1 MLPRAVPSL
10 WRAGLLV
17 LLVISVLSIC
27 IDWLLC
33 AERTWAQQPVVPSGV
48 SESQVNALGG
58 SGFRYLSQYANPALR
73 GALYLTP
80 DWPLTGYY
88 PLYPG
93 GLTQV
98 SPTDGVLVGP
108 LRLHPVMGVAEM
120 YTDNVFRTNSNR
132 VSTFL
137 TTLDPGIQAQL
148 PFAGS
153 HTFLIDYR
161 TNIQY
166 YNRTPSN
173 NVQDQTASGKF
184 KFDFP
189 GGLKVDLQAEHKLGH
204 DPRGTAVDTQM
215 LDVNKWTANSIIGQV
230 EYDGAR
236 SAVRLNAQSTRW
248 TFLNN
253 NQGIIRD
260 SLNNYGGL
268 TFIRDLT
275 GITSV
280 LTGISAFQQIYDD
293 NKNLDNVRYQINAG
307 ATWRPSELISGEV
320 VAGYQY
326 VRYTYAAVNQPP
338 PVLSQFKRVN
348 DSFDNFFF
356 MGNLNWQATSL
367 MNVTLQAY
375 RTVQQTVSVSGSL
388 FPTVTGV
395 NLAATHSLTDS
406 TTATFNLG
414 FEQDQFQNSSGS
426 TNVSDRTDFLK
437 NVAVGLRYRAIKWV
451 GLGFQYIYE
460 NRSSNQNQFEY
471 FANTFMVSAQ
481 TAF

>member
-1 MLPRAVPSL
+1 
-10 WRAGLLV
+10 
-17 LLVISVLSIC
+17 
-27 IDWLLC
+27 
-33 AERTWAQQPVVPSGV
+33 
-48 SESQVNALGG
+48 
-58 SGFRYLSQYANPALR
+58 
-73 GALYLTP
+73 
-80 DWPLTGYY
+80 
-88 PLYPG
+88 
-93 GLTQV
+93 
-98 SPTDGVLVGP
+98 
-108 LRLHPVMGVAEM
+108 
-120 YTDNVFRTNSNR
+120 
-132 VSTFL
+132 
-137 TTLDPGIQAQL
+137 
-148 PFAGS
+148 
-153 HTFLIDYR
+153 
-161 TNIQY
+161 
-166 YNRTPSN
+166 
-173 NVQDQTASGKF
+173 
-184 KFDFP
+184 
-189 GGLKVDLQAEHKLGH
+189 
-204 DPRGTAVDTQM
+204 M
-215 LDVNKWTANSIIGQV
+215 LDVNKWTANSVIGQV

-280 LTGISAFQQIYDD
+280 LTGISAFQQIYDE

-326 VRYTYAAVNQPP
+326 VKYTYAAVNQPP
-338 PVLSQFKRVN
+338 PVLSQFNRVN